1 MFQYGGSS
9 NHGLSLN
16 EISICNE
23 PKTLAQRDISLTQ
36 IEAQIASKK
45 KLLYNKRHVLGK
57 TVEQNEFLE
66 NVRND
71 YKKYYDYII
80 KEKEEQYKAMNLL
93 KDYLSTLMV
102 EGKLTDRDVK
112 SAKHEQNEILSEMGK
127 IKTELD
133 DIVDSGSGSRPKP
146 EFNPDFNPELKPEL
160 NNPSR

>member
-80 KEKEEQYKAMNLL
+80 KEKEEYKAMNLL

-133 DIVDSGSGSRPKP
+133 DIVGSGSRPKP
-146 EFNPDFNPELKPEL
+146 EFNPDFNPEL